1 MNNDRIF
8 ELLQR
13 GFGDQFICTEFN
25 GYQRVQTPYLYPDGE
40 HIDLYCKSKQGA
52 ITVTDFAETT
62 GWLSM
67 HSVAE
72 SRPDNQIL
80 MIEDACV
87 THGVEF
93 QRGMIQAHCTSV
105 NELASVFTRVA
116 QAALRVSDLWFAF
129 RTFDTKSKESV
140 ADEVAEC
147 LEIWQLEYKREIR
160 LSGKSERAWTI
171 DFEVKTCNANNLVLI
186 LSSPSRSGKSRVTEH
201 VAAAWFDLNNCE
213 SLNNRHNKFRLI
225 SLFHDEN
232 NDWKDHDYK
241 LLESL
246 SSISKWSEREIFRTT
261 LDEAA

>member
-1 MNNDRIF
+1 MNNDCIF
-8 ELLQR
+8 ESLQR

-25 GYQRVQTPYLYPDGE
+25 GYKRVQTPYLYPDGE
-40 HIDLYCKSKQGA
+40 HIDLYCKSKMGA

-72 SRPDNQIL
+72 SRSDNQVL

-116 QAALRVSDLWFAF
+116 QAALRVSDLWFTF

-140 ADEVAEC
+140 ADEVADC
-147 LEIWQLEYKREIR
+147 LDVWQLEYKRKIKH
-160 LSGKSERAWTI
+160 SGRSERAWTI
-171 DFEVKTCNANNLVLI
+171 DFEVTTNYARNLVQI

-213 SLNNRHNKFRLI
+213 NFNNRHNKFRLI

-232 NDWKDHDYK
+232 YDWKEHDYK

-246 SSISKWSEREIFRTT
+246 STISKWSEREKFRSK
-261 LDEAA
+261 LDKAA